1 METGMKIERSKV
13 EKLTITGAPS
23 LDPIT
28 VYAEDIG
35 PRQGKITI
43 ECYGK
48 SWSAYWGG
56 CGDKGVAAFFRSCNA
71 DYIANCLDRG
81 IEASKYDASEAGNEL
96 KKIVIERRRLHDNWR
111 PGSLKNWDYDFLDR
125 HEARELWSRMDS
137 EHFYED
143 PAGNA
148 NLFSAVTGHEE
159 WWNAIPTTTNPA
171 YVYLCRIVRAVQQAF
186 AATHDEAK
194 TPAAEVAA

>member
-1 METGMKIERSKV
+1 METGMKIEQAKV
-13 EKLTITGAPS
+13 EKMTITGAKS

-56 CGDKGVAAFFRSCNA
+56 CGDKGVAAFFRSCNE

-81 IEASKYDASEAGNEL
+81 IEASIVDADSIKDGALRHVITLRRGQLIKSFRVPGQLVRHGRDEITSDKARKLWEEIDYAEFGDDGWREPKL
-96 KKIVIERRRLHDNWR
+96 LQKIFGD
-111 PGSLKNWDYDFLDR
+111 
-125 HEARELWSRMDS
+125 
-137 EHFYED
+137 
-143 PAGNA
+143 
-148 NLFSAVTGHEE
+148 E
-159 WWNAIPTTTNPA
+159 WWYRLPAKPNPD

-186 AATHDEAK
+186 AAASLPLAD
-194 TPAAEVAA
+194 AAA

>member
-1 METGMKIERSKV
+1 MKIEQSTV
-13 EKLTITGAPS
+13 TKLTITGAPA

-81 IEASKYDASEAGNEL
+81 IEGSKYDASEAGNEL
-96 KKIVIERRRLHDNWR
+96 KKIVIERRRLCDGWR
-111 PGSLKNWDYDFLDR
+111 PGVLKNWNYDSLEKA
-125 HEARELWSRMDS
+125 EARELWSDIER
-137 EHFYED
+137 ETFYDD
-143 PAGNA
+143 PAVNRE
-148 NLFSAVTGHEE
+148 LICAVVGHDE
-159 WWNAIPTTTNPA
+159 WWQAIPTTSNPD
-171 YVYLCRIVRAVQQAF
+171 YVYLCRIIKAVQDGLAISAQQ
-186 AATHDEAK
+186 TEM
-194 TPAAEVAA
+194 VAA